1 METEKVT
8 ILRYRGS
15 KLSKVKKLDIFPKV
29 EETFKETS
37 SVGGTFSIISFLI
50 IIWLVYSEVN
60 YYLNSKFVFKF
71 SPDIDLD
78 EKLKINVDLT
88 IAMPCRNLGADIL
101 DSTNQNAF
109 KFGAL
114 EEEDTWFELAP
125 NQQIHFDNKRH
136 FNSYL
141 REEYHAIQDLL
152 WRSSFSTQFGELPP
166 RSHNPNR
173 PYDACRI
180 YGSLIL
186 NKVAGNF
193 HITAGKSLNLPRGH
207 VHISAFMSEKD
218 YNFTHRVNKFSF
230 GDPSPGIVHPLEG
243 DEIISY
249 NGMTLFNYF
258 IEVVPTNINT
268 FLTSVSTYQYSIK
281 ALNRPIDHDKG
292 SHGMPGLFFKYDVSA
307 LRVTV
312 RQERDHFGMF
322 LARLC
327 SIIGGV
333 FVCSGI
339 VNRLVQFVLDFIM
352 CNWGNKTLEK
362 GNIYIV
368 NDKAP
373 LNNIAPVP
381 VS

>member
-8 ILRYRGS
+8 MLRYRGS

-29 EETFKETS
+29 DETFKETS

-50 IIWLVYSEVN
+50 IIVLVYSEVN
-60 YYLNSKFVFKF
+60 YYLNSKFMFKF
-71 SPDIDLD
+71 SPDIHFD
-78 EKLKINVDLT
+78 EKLKINVDIT
-88 IAMPCRNLGADIL
+88 IAMPCHNVGADIL

-109 KFGAL
+109 KFGSL
-114 EEEDTWFELAP
+114 EEEDTWFELAH

-141 REEYHAIQDLL
+141 REEYHAVKDLL
-152 WRSSFSTQFGELPP
+152 WRSSFSTHFGELPP
-166 RSHNPNR
+166 RNHNPDR

-180 YGSLIL
+180 FGSLIL

-207 VHISAFMSEKD
+207 VHISAFMTERD
-218 YNFTHRVNKFSF
+218 YNFTHRINKFSF

-243 DEIISY
+243 DEVISRD
-249 NGMTLFNYF
+249 GMTLFNYF

-268 FLTSVSTYQYSIK
+268 FLTAVNTYQYSVK
-281 ALNRPIDHDKG
+281 ALSRPINHDKG

-312 RQERDHFGMF
+312 RQERDHLGVF

-327 SIIGGV
+327 SIIGGIY
-333 FVCSGI
+333 VCSGI
-339 VNRLVQFVLDFIM
+339 LNSMVQFILDLIM
-352 CNWGNKTLEK
+352 CNWGNKALEK
-362 GNIYIV
+362 GNV
-368 NDKAP
+368 HLASEKPP
-373 LNNIAPVP
+373 LNNVPVP